1 MSVIVNY
8 INQFFFTLRIIDVPT
23 LYIAGFN
30 SCWVIILFIFSVF
43 ARKQKKVVFT
53 ILSFIPVINF
63 AVFSISNYIKG
74 ALLEDLVRLGSFG
87 GISLAFCVFS
97 LIYANKERKKILK
110 IFSGIIGVGVIA
122 WSAFFL
128 MCFCNH
134 FCNFSHMSYS
144 GSMAALID
152 ELEKNYVLRDYK
164 EIDFDALRQEYIPM
178 AAEAEK
184 NGDEVAF
191 VAAVNNLCYEFH
203 DIHISI
209 GIPDVELQNKYSAAM
224 SGMNYGFTMVR
235 LDDGKVIAIHTYEE
249 SDAFK
254 KGICDGCEITG
265 WDGEEINEAISKVRC
280 PASGA
285 FCAMP
290 FSENEDFFKPIYLS
304 GIGGETVRVK
314 FIDSYGNEKEV
325 TVKNEGSNE
334 MRLLHSLG
342 PFMDIGMVDVSDEES
357 EEFAET
363 VMLDDHCGYLRIT
376 SEHFNEFT
384 DYPADI
390 NDDYPQLR
398 KYLISKIEKLRSQG
412 MDRLI
417 FDIRG
422 NEGGYQ
428 VVSDEII
435 SLFSKEELVT
445 YKGFY
450 NGQNFIKYTDQ
461 VYKTSGDGR
470 YADIPVVILV
480 NAGCASGGDIIAYRL
495 SSCPNVTLMGITT
508 TAGSA
513 QTTGGECMLSNSIVK
528 VYYPITASLDEEGK
542 VLIDSGK
549 DRTSSIKLD
558 VKIPLDYETVYH
570 LFYNDYENYSDYD
583 GFIDYEAEYA
593 RRYLNKKQII
603 M

>member
-152 ELEKNYVLRDYK
+152 ELEKN
-164 EIDFDALRQEYIPM
+164 
-178 AAEAEK
+178 
-184 NGDEVAF
+184 F

-235 LDDGKVIAIHTYEE
+235 LDDGKVIAIHTNEE

-285 FCAMP
+285 FCNMP

-304 GIGGETVRVK
+304 GIGGETVQVK

-417 FDIRG
+417 LDIRG

-470 YADIPVVILV
+470 YADIPVVLLV
-480 NAGCASGGDIIAYRL
+480 NAGCCSGGDIIAYRL
-495 SSCPNVTLMGITT
+495 SFCPNVTLMGITT

-528 VYYPITASLDEEGK
+528 VYYPITASLDDEGK

-558 VKIPLDYETVYH
+558 VKIPLNYETVCH
-570 LFYNDYENYSDYD
+570 IFYNDYENYSDYD

-593 RRYLNKKQII
+593 KRYLNKKQII